1 MLFPVKRILWP
12 TDFSEASYE
21 ALNRALE
28 LCSNLSSELI
38 AVHVV
43 PDIPKIVSNHEYGVQ
58 DNDYLEEVRKYERE
72 LHKAA
77 LQKLHTVIQQRVP
90 KEINSAVIVTHG
102 DPACEILRTADDERV
117 SLIVIATH
125 GLTGWRQLVFGSVA
139 ERVVRVATCPV
150 LTIRSPRENR

>member
-1 MLFPVKRILWP
+1 MLFPIRRILWP

-21 ALNRALE
+21 ALDRALE
-28 LCSNLSSELI
+28 LCAHHSSELV

-43 PDIPKIVSNHEYGVQ
+43 PDIPRIMPAPESGGQKTLYPAE
-58 DNDYLEEVRKYERE
+58 LKAYERE

-77 LQKLHTVIQQRVP
+77 RQRLHEVIEQRAP
-90 KEINSAVIVTHG
+90 KNIKSAVVVTHG
-102 DPACEILRTADDERV
+102 DPACEILRTAEDERV
-117 SLIVIATH
+117 SLIVISTH

-150 LTIRSPRENR
+150 LTIRSPREKR